1 MYYLRNVLALTNSPY
16 PCVSE
21 CGRKELFIS
30 VTNLSAAQSAR
41 TASARAFVH
50 SLNILIKYARMYGYD
65 HKRTEAQFETTWN
78 ELQQGLPVTDAG
90 FLLGVSDNKLLL
102 DGIPLEAGNAER
114 SFATLLTTAGLASLH
129 FSKDVTVEDF
139 TRLVRAFTIAGSK
152 ATDVAK
158 QIKEALGAGKQN
170 STIKINEVKF
180 VAADPLT
187 GDVSIA
193 AQIAAQTLGPEF
205 KQWLNDP
212 QKLLQLI
219 AAAEGASSSGGQGAA
234 PGVPMVPLGSV
245 PNFGGPGGTGAG
257 SGTGASGGGG
267 TGGGFGGSFGFGG
280 GGGTGSG
287 TGSGGPGGSGSGTG
301 AAAGPAPAWT
311 GVVPLQEQEVIQAIR
326 LLTRFGQVQH
336 DPAVKEE
343 DLQKDINDAAPNTRL
358 SLQQLLGSL
367 AARATQDTDDTPLLM
382 KAAEHMAIRFAL
394 ERYQRGEVKVNA
406 VHQMMEHMSRQMDS
420 LRQILRMQEEKMSK
434 AGILVE
440 SHADIL
446 DRMFWAEVP
455 ESGKKSVLMSH
466 EAPCVPPRNVRQFVE
481 QLLER
486 DDTQS
491 ASEILNNY
499 SSCLSAKD
507 TDPRRKAAI
516 GLSQLADLYA
526 RLGGQ
531 PMAQAVR
538 KVSEQI
544 ITEKDAELQSLMS
557 AAFVRLSQE
566 ASAAKNYAA
575 LNEVCAGMEMVSVQ
589 RPVLM
594 SDLRPR
600 VGVENR
606 LPEFIEEALRSDQIP
621 PDLLSVLRRTCQS
634 GAEHMADRF
643 FRCMRRDECDRMIEL
658 VKSLGSAILTQLRE
672 ILRTGQSRQA
682 SSVVGLVSRLDVGTL
697 LELLPARLPEWNRF
711 YHDVAV
717 RQIAYGAAPDRG
729 RTLLE
734 LSEVLDPLVLPEALD
749 EIGMS
754 GDITAAGPLIAMA
767 RPGEAASRSPFV
779 QLKAI
784 ESLGRLK
791 DVESVNTLRE
801 ILEAKKT
808 FGHIHHKEL
817 RIAAAQALSK
827 IDPRY
832 SSQVMSD
839 SGFEPAELAIAPLD
853 AAPACPW
860 VRQRRYERMVLAK
873 TVSATI
879 GSSWGKS
886 KIMIRELSLGGGMGT
901 KEDNLR
907 IGSEADLEISVGMR
921 SKIRAHVLLRRARV
935 NEVGFEIV
943 NTDLESRYRLR
954 RLLVDALNHAPQNK
968 GQEWGGER
976 KV

>member
-1 MYYLRNVLALTNSPY
+1 MR
-16 PCVSE
+16 
-21 CGRKELFIS
+21 RKELVIS
-30 VTNLSAAQSAR
+30 VSNISASQSAR
-41 TASARAFVH
+41 AASARAFVH

-78 ELQQGLPVTDAG
+78 ELQQGLPSTGDSG
-90 FLLGVSDNKLLL
+90 FLLGVADNKLLL
-102 DGIPLEAGNAER
+102 DGIPLETGNAER

-129 FSKDVTVEDF
+129 FSKEVTVEDF

-158 QIKEALGAGKQN
+158 QIKDALGAAKQN

-219 AAAEGASSSGGQGAA
+219 AAAEGANSGGQGAQ
-234 PGVPMVPLGSV
+234 PGVPMVPLGTV
-245 PNFGGPGGTGAG
+245 PNF
-257 SGTGASGGGG
+257 SGTGGG
-267 TGGGFGGSFGFGG
+267 TGGGAGTGTGGGMFGFGG
-280 GGGTGSG
+280 
-287 TGSGGPGGSGSGTG
+287 GGSGSGTG
-301 AAAGPAPAWT
+301 SGASGAGAGGRGGGGGSATVGGAGAAAGAGFAPAWT

-336 DPAVKEE
+336 DPSVKEE
-343 DLQKDINDAAPNTRL
+343 DLQKDISQADPNTRL

-486 DDTQS
+486 EEMQAT
-491 ASEILNNY
+491 SEILNNY
-499 SSCLSAKD
+499 SSCLSAKE
-507 TDPRRKAAI
+507 TDSRRKAAI

-544 ITEKDAELQSLMS
+544 ISEKEAELQSLMS

-575 LNEVCAGMEMVSVQ
+575 LNEVCAGMEQISTQ

-606 LPEFIEEALRSDQIP
+606 LPEFIEEALRDDQVP
-621 PDLLSVLRRTCQS
+621 PDLLSVLRRTSQT

-658 VKSLGSAILTQLRE
+658 VKNLGSAILTQLRE

-682 SSVVGLVSRLDVGTL
+682 SGAVGLISRLDVATL

-711 YHDVAV
+711 YHDVVV

-734 LSEVLDPLVLPEALD
+734 LTEVLDPVVLPEALD

-754 GDITAAGPLIAMA
+754 SDITAAAPLIAMA
-767 RPGEAASRSPFV
+767 RPGETASRSPFV

-784 ESLGRLK
+784 ESLGRLR
-791 DVESVNTLRE
+791 DPESVGTLRE
-801 ILEAKKT
+801 ILESKKT
-808 FGHIHHKEL
+808 FGYVNHKEL

-839 SGFEPAELAIAPLD
+839 SGFEAAELAIAPLD

-860 VRQRRYERMVLAK
+860 VRQRRYERLVLSK

-886 KIMIRELSLGGGMGT
+886 RIMIRELSLGGGMGT

-907 IGSEADLEISVGMR
+907 IGSEADLEISLGMR

-968 GQEWGGER
+968 SQEWSGER

>member
-1 MYYLRNVLALTNSPY
+1 
-16 PCVSE
+16 
-21 CGRKELFIS
+21 
-30 VTNLSAAQSAR
+30 
-41 TASARAFVH
+41 
-50 SLNILIKYARMYGYD
+50 MYGYD

-78 ELQQGLPVTDAG
+78 ELQQGLPSTGDAG

-129 FSKDVTVEDF
+129 FSREVTVEDF

-158 QIKEALGAGKQN
+158 HIKEALGAGKQS

-219 AAAEGASSSGGQGAA
+219 AAAEGATSGGSTQGA

-245 PNFGGPGGTGAG
+245 PNFGGSAG
-257 SGTGASGGGG
+257 SGGGSSGAGGGGGFPSGGGG
-267 TGGGFGGSFGFGG
+267 PAGA
-280 GGGTGSG
+280 GTG
-287 TGSGGPGGSGSGTG
+287 TGSGGATGPAGAAGFGGGPGVSGAGTG
-301 AAAGPAPAWT
+301 KAGAGGGAATGVAPAWA
-311 GVVPLQEQEVIQAIR
+311 GAVVPLQEQEVLQAIR
-326 LLTRFGQVQH
+326 ILTRFGQVGQ
-336 DPAVKEE
+336 DPTIKEE
-343 DLQKDINDAAPNTRL
+343 ELQKELKETDPNTRFN
-358 SLQQLLGSL
+358 LQQLLGSL
-367 AARATQDTDDTPLLM
+367 AAKATEDQDDTPLLM

-394 ERYQRGEVKVNA
+394 ERYQKGEVKVNA

-455 ESGKKSVLMSH
+455 ESGKKSVLLSH
-466 EAPCVPPRNVRQFVE
+466 EAPCVPPRNVRQFIEV
-481 QLLER
+481 LLER
-486 DDTQS
+486 DDTKL
-491 ASEILNNY
+491 AGEILNNY

-507 TDPRRKAAI
+507 LEPRRKTAI

-538 KVSEQI
+538 KLSEQLI
-544 ITEKDAELQSLMS
+544 ADKDAELQSLMS

-575 LNEVCAGMEMVSVQ
+575 INEVCAGMELISVE

-606 LPEFIEEALRSDQIP
+606 LPEFLEEAMRLDP
-621 PDLLSVLRRTCQS
+621 VPAELLSVLRRTSQS

-658 VKSLGSAILTQLRE
+658 VKQLGSPALAQLRE
-672 ILRTGQSRQA
+672 ILRTGQPRQA
-682 SSVVGLVSRLDVGTL
+682 SSVVGLVSRLDVATL

-711 YHDVAV
+711 YHDVVV
-717 RQIAYGAAPDRG
+717 RQIAYGAAADRG

-734 LSEVLDPLVLPEALD
+734 LAEVLDPLVLPEAVD

-754 GDITAAGPLIAMA
+754 GDVTAAPPLVAMA
-767 RPGEAASRSPFV
+767 RPGDAASRSPFV

-791 DVESVNTLRE
+791 DPEAVATLRE

-808 FGHIHHKEL
+808 FGYIHPKEL

-827 IDPRY
+827 TDPRY
-832 SSQVMSD
+832 SSQVLSD
-839 SGFEPAELAIAPLD
+839 SGFEPVELAIAALD
-853 AAPACPW
+853 PAPACPW
-860 VRQRRYERMVLAK
+860 VRQRRYERMVLPK
-873 TVSATI
+873 TVMATI

-886 KIMIRELSLGGGMGT
+886 RIMIRELSLGGGMGT

-907 IGSEADLEISVGMR
+907 IGSEADLEISLGMR
-921 SKIRAHVLLRRARV
+921 SKVRAHVLLRRARV

-943 NTDLESRYRLR
+943 STDLESRYRLR

-968 GQEWGGER
+968 DQEWSGDR

>member
-1 MYYLRNVLALTNSPY
+1 MSQATRS
-16 PCVSE
+16 
-21 CGRKELFIS
+21 
-30 VTNLSAAQSAR
+30 
-41 TASARAFVH
+41 ASARAFVH

-78 ELQQGLPVTDAG
+78 ELQNGLPSAGDAG

-114 SFATLLTTAGLASLH
+114 SFGTLLTTAGLASLH
-129 FSKDVTVEDF
+129 FSKDVTVDDF
-139 TRLVRAFTIAGSK
+139 TRLVRAFTVAGSK
-152 ATDVAK
+152 AQDVSK
-158 QIKEALGAGKQN
+158 QIKEALAGSKN

-219 AAAEGASSSGGQGAA
+219 AAAEGANAGSGGGTGPGQGA

-245 PNFGGPGGTGAG
+245 PNPVPGAKP
-257 SGTGASGGGG
+257 G
-267 TGGGFGGSFGFGG
+267 TGGA
-280 GGGTGSG
+280 
-287 TGSGGPGGSGSGTG
+287 
-301 AAAGPAPAWT
+301 AAAGAAPAWT
-311 GVVPLQEQEVIQAIR
+311 GGMVPLQEQEVIQAIR
-326 LLTRFGQVQH
+326 LLTRFGQVQT
-336 DPAVKEE
+336 DPGVKEE
-343 DLQKDINDAAPNTRL
+343 DIQKELTETDPNTRL
-358 SLQQLLGSL
+358 NLQQLLGSL
-367 AARATQDTDDTPLLM
+367 AAKATTAQEEDTPLLM

-394 ERYQRGEVKVNA
+394 ERYQKGEIKVNA

-420 LRQILRMQEEKMSK
+420 LRSILKMQEDKMSK

-466 EAPCVPPRNVRQFVE
+466 EAPCVPARNLRQFVE
-481 QLLER
+481 MLLDR
-486 DDTQS
+486 DDNQA
-491 ASEILNNY
+491 ASDILNNY
-499 SSCLSAKD
+499 SGCLSAKEAE
-507 TDPRRKAAI
+507 PRRRTAI

-531 PMAQAVR
+531 PLGQAIR
-538 KVSEQI
+538 KLADGLI
-544 ITEKDAELQSLMS
+544 AEKDAELQSLLS

-566 ASAAKNYAA
+566 ASAAKNFAA
-575 LNEVCAGMEMVSVQ
+575 VNEVCAGMERVSVE

-594 SDLRPR
+594 NDLRPR

-606 LPEFIEEALRSDQIP
+606 LPEFIEEALRMNPIP
-621 PDLLSVLRRTCQS
+621 PDMLSVLRRTCHA
-634 GAEHMADRF
+634 GAEHLADRF
-643 FRCMRRDECDRMIEL
+643 FRCMRRDECDSMIEL
-658 VKSLGSAILTQLRE
+658 VKELGSPVLVQLRE
-672 ILRTGQSRQA
+672 ILRTGQPRQA
-682 SSVVGLVSRLDVGTL
+682 STAVGLISRLDVGTL
-697 LELLPARLPEWNRF
+697 LELLPVRLPEWNRF
-711 YHDVAV
+711 YHDVVV

-734 LSEVLDPLVLPEALD
+734 LAEVLDPLVLPEAVD

-754 GDITAAGPLIAMA
+754 GDMTATPPLIAMA

-791 DVESVNTLRE
+791 DAESVAILRE
-801 ILEAKKT
+801 ILETKKT
-808 FGHIHHKEL
+808 FGWVYHREL

-827 IDPRY
+827 TDPRY
-832 SSQVMSD
+832 SSQVLSD
-839 SGFEPAELAIAPLD
+839 SGLEPAELAIAPLD
-853 AAPACPW
+853 MAPACPW
-860 VRQRRYERMVLAK
+860 VRQRRYERLVLAK
-873 TVSATI
+873 TVTGTI

-886 KIMIRELSLGGGMGT
+886 RIQIRELSLGGGMGT

-907 IGSEADLEISVGMR
+907 IGSEADLEISLGMR
-921 SKIRAHVLLRRARV
+921 TKIRAHVLLRRARV

-943 NTDLESRYRLR
+943 NTDLDSRYRLR
-954 RLLVDALNHAPQNK
+954 RLLVDALNNAQQNK
-968 GQEWGGER
+968 AQDWGGER